1 MNWGR
6 IYFGSIILVVGV
18 LFLLDNADVLDAGDV
33 LGDWWPVAI
42 IGAGLLMFLTNP
54 GHWIAP
60 LVVTGVGAAL
70 LLSALDVADLGS
82 FIWPAVLVVLGLS
95 VIFGRRPSKPAND
108 TGDSVN
114 SFSMFSGS
122 ELASHSNSF
131 QGGSVSA
138 VFGAAEVD
146 LRDAHPAPDA
156 ELEVFTA
163 FGGVEVRV
171 PDGWVVNIVGLP
183 LFGGWEN
190 KTTKEA
196 LPSDAPTLKISA
208 TVLFGGLEVKH

>member
-6 IYFGSIILVVGV
+6 LYFGTVILAVGV
-18 LFLLDNADVLDAGDV
+18 LFLLDNADVLDAADV
-33 LGDWWPVAI
+33 LSEWWPVAI
-42 IGAGLLMFLTNP
+42 IGAGVLMWFTNP
-54 GHWIAP
+54 GHWLAP
-60 LVVTGVGAAL
+60 LIVTGVGVAL
-70 LLSALDVADLGS
+70 LLSALDVADIGS
-82 FIWPAVLVVLGLS
+82 FIWPAILIVVGLAVL
-95 VIFGRRPSKPAND
+95 FGRRSSKG
-108 TGDSVN
+108 TTDSGNSVS
-114 SFSMFSGS
+114 SFSMFSGA
-122 ELASHSNSF
+122 ELASHSQSF
-131 QGGSVSA
+131 EGGSVSA

-171 PDGWVVNIVGLP
+171 PDGWEVNISGLP
-183 LFGGWEN
+183 LFGAWEN

-196 LPSDAPTLKISA
+196 LLADAPKLKISA